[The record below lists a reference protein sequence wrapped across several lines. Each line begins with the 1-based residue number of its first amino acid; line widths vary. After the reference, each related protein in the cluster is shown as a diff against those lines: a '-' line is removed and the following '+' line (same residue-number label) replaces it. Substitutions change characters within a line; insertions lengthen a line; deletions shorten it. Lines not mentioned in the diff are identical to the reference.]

1 MDRRV
6 GTYLTA
12 PPIVSQNA
20 ANGAPQSL
28 LIVETR
34 ESFWLPLVI
43 QNAISEFPEWPLYV
57 CAPLNVLEWLAPQFP
72 AIRGIRLDLPPGSRA
87 SPETFSAIM
96 FSEQIWSVFETEF
109 VLVFQ
114 CDTVFAPRAAS
125 KVPFEY
131 DYYGAACGDVTGNA
145 HVINGGL
152 SLRRVEAFKK
162 AITYLTDADRA
173 LPEDVAFCNVMRRV
187 PGEFRLPSV
196 RECMAF
202 AIESFGDPS
211 RVIGMHGTDKGYC
224 PPALIAAM
232 LPFPQKRVI
241 VDCFTYDGEPIM
253 ETRFKLLDSIVDR
266 FIVVEALFTHAGEPK
281 EPAFDPT
288 KFPQYAEKIV
298 YMVAEFGPMP
308 EGYGA
313 DVPWIK
319 SNGEA
324 WWRESSQRDWMMR
337 GLHGIPDDAILM
349 VSDVDEIP
357 DPSRIIELDGSAA
370 FPTDHAVHLDM
381 AFLVHSPEWQKNEV
395 WHRAFV
401 ATKGFMNDKSPTDV
415 RCSTPTHVL
424 PRGGWHCSSF
434 FSVERHIQKIKSF
447 AHREHADETDP
458 VVIAHRLENGKDP
471 YGRGPEFDCVK
482 TAEHAWLQF
491 V

>member
-12 PPIVSQNA
+12 PSVAPSI
-20 ANGAPQSL
+20 ANGASQSL

-43 QNAISEFPEWPLYV
+43 QNAVTEFPEWPLFV

-96 FSEQIWSVFETEF
+96 FSEGIWNVFETEY

-125 KVPFEY
+125 KIPCEY
-131 DYYGAACGDVTGNA
+131 DYYGAACGDMTETKF
-145 HVINGGL
+145 VINGGL
-152 SLRRVEAFKK
+152 SLRRVSAFKK

-187 PGEFRLPSV
+187 QGEFRLPSI
-196 RECMAF
+196 RECMEF

-232 LPFPQKRVI
+232 LPFQQKKRMI

-253 ETRFKLLDSIVDR
+253 ETRLKLLDSIVDR
-266 FIVVEALFTHAGEPK
+266 FIVVEALFTHSGEPK
-281 EPAFDPT
+281 EPTYDPS
-288 KFPQYAEKIV
+288 KFEAWKDKIV
-298 YMVAEFGPMP
+298 YLVAEFGPMP

-319 SNGEA
+319 ENGEA

-337 GLHGIPDDAILM
+337 GLHGIPDDAIMM

-357 DPSRIIELDGSAA
+357 DPSRIIDLDGSAA
-370 FPTDHAVHLDM
+370 FPTDHAIHLDM
-381 AFLVHSPEWQKNEV
+381 AFMVHSPEWQKKEV
-395 WHRAFV
+395 WQRAFV
-401 ATKGFMNDKSPTDV
+401 ATKGFMHDKSPTTV

-424 PRGGWHCSSF
+424 PRAGWHCSSF
-434 FSVERHIQKIKSF
+434 FSVERHVQKIKSF
-447 AHREHADETDP
+447 AHREFGDQTDP
-458 VVIAHRLENGKDP
+458 ETIARRFEEGKDP
-471 YGRGPEFDCVK
+471 YGRGAEYDCVRS
-482 TAEHAWLQF
+482 TEHAWLQF